1 MNAKYERIYEKG
13 GEWIWH
19 MNVKDYMRI
28 WENYMICERIYEKGG
43 EWMNVKC
50 EWIYEKGRKWTK
62 EINHELLIPQSNYA
76 MIKGENL
83 INQIKED
90 SMKTG
95 GECKMFD
102 MNYIS
107 SAF

>member
-1 MNAKYERIYEKG
+1 M
-13 GEWIWH
+13 
-19 MNVKDYMRI
+19 
-28 WENYMICERIYEKGG
+28 
-43 EWMNVKC
+43 
-50 EWIYEKGRKWTK
+50 K
-62 EINHELLIPQSNYA
+62 EINHESLIPQFKYA

-83 INQIKED
+83 INQVKED
-90 SMKTG
+90 SMKRG

>member
-1 MNAKYERIYEKG
+1 MKKYMKKKKNKR
-13 GEWIWH
+13 
-19 MNVKDYMRI
+19 
-28 WENYMICERIYEKGG
+28 
-43 EWMNVKC
+43 
-50 EWIYEKGRKWTK
+50 
-62 EINHELLIPQSNYA
+62 LLIPQSNYA

-107 SAF
+107 SVFNNINDLLLKACTLQYIEIYSWC

>member
-1 MNAKYERIYEKG
+1 MQNMKEYIKKGENKYNIWIWKITWEYEKTVK
-13 GEWIWH
+13 H
-19 MNVKDYMRI
+19 MNVKY
-28 WENYMICERIYEKGG
+28 
-43 EWMNVKC
+43 
-50 EWIYEKGRKWTK
+50 EWIYEKGREWTK

-83 INQIKED
+83 INQVKEE

-95 GECKMFD
+95 REYKMFD

-107 SAF
+107 SIF

>member
-1 MNAKYERIYEKG
+1 M
-13 GEWIWH
+13 
-19 MNVKDYMRI
+19 
-28 WENYMICERIYEKGG
+28 
-43 EWMNVKC
+43 
-50 EWIYEKGRKWTK
+50 K

-83 INQIKED
+83 INQVKED
-90 SMKTG
+90 RMKTG
-95 GECKMFD
+95 KKCKIFD